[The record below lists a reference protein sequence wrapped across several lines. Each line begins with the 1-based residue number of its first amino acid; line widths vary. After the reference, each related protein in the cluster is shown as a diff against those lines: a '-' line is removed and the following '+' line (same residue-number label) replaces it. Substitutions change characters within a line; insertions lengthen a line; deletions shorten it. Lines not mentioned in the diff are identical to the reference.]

1 MDMQEKRLFPMREGE
16 DPSLP
21 WPDCGMNDVPAQ
33 PGPGPVELPTPEV
46 APENGMMPGGSGNN
60 WNSGQNGSMMPGGSG
75 NNWNSGQNGSMMPG
89 GSGNNWNSGQNGSMS
104 PGGGTQLPSDSIDPR
119 LLSLA
124 MAFVPRQSW
133 ETPYDFDVAL
143 RRGTIFPSLDKPFL
157 GEEAL
162 PR

>member
-60 WNSGQNGSMMPGGSG
+60 WNSGQNGSMML
-75 NNWNSGQNGSMMPG
+75 G

>member
-60 WNSGQNGSMMPGGSG
+60 WNSGQNGSMTPE
-75 NNWNSGQNGSMMPG
+75 
-89 GSGNNWNSGQNGSMS
+89 
-104 PGGGTQLPSDSIDPR
+104 GGTQLPSDSIDPR

-143 RRGTIFPSLDKPFL
+143 KRGTIFPSLDKPFL

>member
-21 WPDCGMNDVPAQ
+21 WPDCGMNYVPAQ

-75 NNWNSGQNGSMMPG
+75 NNWNSGQNGSMTPE
-89 GSGNNWNSGQNGSMS
+89 
-104 PGGGTQLPSDSIDPR
+104 GGTQLPSDSIDPR

-143 RRGTIFPSLDKPFL
+143 KRGTIFPSLDKPFL

>member
-89 GSGNNWNSGQNGSMS
+89 G
-104 PGGGTQLPSDSIDPR
+104 GTQLPSDSIDPR

>member
-46 APENGMMPGGSGNN
+46 APENG
-60 WNSGQNGSMMPGGSG
+60 MMPGGSG

>member
-75 NNWNSGQNGSMMPG
+75 NNWNSGQNGSMT
-89 GSGNNWNSGQNGSMS
+89 

>member
-75 NNWNSGQNGSMMPG
+75 NNWNSGQNGSMTPE
-89 GSGNNWNSGQNGSMS
+89 
-104 PGGGTQLPSDSIDPR
+104 GGTQLPSDSIDPR

>member
-75 NNWNSGQNGSMMPG
+75 NDWNSGQNGSMTPE
-89 GSGNNWNSGQNGSMS
+89 
-104 PGGGTQLPSDSIDPR
+104 GGTQLPSDSIDPR

>member
-75 NNWNSGQNGSMMPG
+75 NNWNSGQNGSMTPE
-89 GSGNNWNSGQNGSMS
+89 
-104 PGGGTQLPSDSIDPR
+104 GGTQLPSDSIDPR

-143 RRGTIFPSLDKPFL
+143 KRGTIFPSLDKPFL